1 MPTENEKPEV
11 PEIQRFTLKNL
22 SDTEQEIIDTM
33 NGNTVVGKRKYI
45 GKNKYEGFDQKGN
58 SLGTGTGDEIK
69 DRVAKPYR

>member
-1 MPTENEKPEV
+1 
-11 PEIQRFTLKNL
+11 
-22 SDTEQEIIDTM
+22 M